1 MKIEDEL
8 RGALDVPAPP
18 SSTTL
23 EEVLKLGRRRVL
35 VQRAGAFLGVA
46 AVVVGIGVGAVSLN
60 AAPPP
65 APADRPEPDYGPA
78 VVVHTMTWPRVNTP
92 PQQPYGTWTPGSTAP
107 PPPDRPILQLPECDM
122 RPGKLALSTTIGT
135 ERLPDAFL
143 TKWVA
148 SVRQQ
153 LPEMRVSELTPGLG
167 NPAYQVDLTDLRGTG
182 SVQLTAGRFTGTP
195 QEYADDS
202 LWETGDCEPPYRTVL
217 RDGTIVQL
225 HSVHAFEPF
234 QSLVQ
239 VMNVY
244 RADGLVYQLRL
255 TNSGSPDVRPD
266 PKQPTSWERIG
277 AGRPTLPLSDEQFS
291 RLGPTIAGLA

>member
-35 VQRAGAFLGVA
+35 VQRAGAFLGVV
-46 AVVVGIGVGAVSLN
+46 AVVAGVGFGAVSLN

-65 APADRPEPDYGPA
+65 APADGPEPDYGPA
-78 VVVHTMTWPRVNTP
+78 VVVHMMTWARVNTP
-92 PQQPYGTWTPGSTAP
+92 PQQPYGTWTPAATAP
-107 PPPDRPILQLPECDM
+107 PPPDRPILQLPRCNM
-122 RPGKLALSTTIGT
+122 RQGKLRLATPLGA

-153 LPEMRVSELTPGLG
+153 LPEMRVSDVTPGLG
-167 NPAYQVDLTDLRGTG
+167 TPRYQLDLTDLRGTG
-182 SVQLTAGRFTGTP
+182 SVELTAGRFTGTP
-195 QEYADDS
+195 QQYADDK
-202 LWETGDCEPPYRTVL
+202 LWETGDCEPPYRDVL

-225 HSVHAFEPF
+225 HSVHVFEPF
-234 QSLVQ
+234 QTLQQ
-239 VMNVY
+239 VMSVY
-244 RADGLVYQLRL
+244 RPDGLMYQLSL
-255 TNSGSPDVRPD
+255 SNYGSKDSRPD
-266 PKQPTSWERIG
+266 PKQPGVWERIG
-277 AGRPTLPLSDEQFS
+277 AGRPTLPLTDEQFS